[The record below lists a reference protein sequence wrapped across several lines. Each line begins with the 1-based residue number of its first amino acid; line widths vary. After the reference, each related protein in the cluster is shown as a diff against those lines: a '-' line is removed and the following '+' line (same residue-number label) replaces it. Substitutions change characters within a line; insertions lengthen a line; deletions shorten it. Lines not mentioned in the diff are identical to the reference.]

1 MREEKSILLF
11 DGVCNLCSGF
21 VRFILKRDKTKRFC
35 FVALQSEKG
44 KEFIE
49 RYKIHQETDSV
60 ILIDK
65 NKVYMESDAA
75 IKISQLLPA
84 PWSWAVVFKIIPKNW
99 RDKMYRWVAKNRY
112 SWFGKNNTVCHFD
125 DTGREISF

>member
-1 MREEKSILLF
+1 MMAKVEKSIILF
-11 DGVCNLCSGF
+11 DGVCNLCNGL
-21 VRFILKRDKTKRFC
+21 VRFILKRDKKKQFN

-49 RYKIHQETDSV
+49 SYKVPQETDSV

-75 IKISQLLPA
+75 IKISKLLPA
-84 PWSWAVVFKIIPKNW
+84 PWSWCVVFKIIPKNW
-99 RDKMYRWVAKNRY
+99 RDKMYCWLAKNRY
-112 SWFGKNNTVCHFD
+112 RWFGKRETVCYFK
-125 DTGREISF
+125 

>member
-11 DGVCNLCSGF
+11 DGVCNLCNGL
-21 VRFILKRDKTKRFC
+21 VRFILKRDKMKQFD
-35 FVALQSEKG
+35 FVALQSKKG

-49 RYKIHQETDSV
+49 SYEIPQETDSV
-60 ILIDK
+60 ILIYK
-65 NKVYMESDAA
+65 NSVYMESNAA

-84 PWSWAVVFKIIPKNW
+84 PWSWAVVFKIIPKTW

-112 SWFGKNNTVCHFD
+112 SWFGKSEMCNLP
-125 DTGREISF
+125 